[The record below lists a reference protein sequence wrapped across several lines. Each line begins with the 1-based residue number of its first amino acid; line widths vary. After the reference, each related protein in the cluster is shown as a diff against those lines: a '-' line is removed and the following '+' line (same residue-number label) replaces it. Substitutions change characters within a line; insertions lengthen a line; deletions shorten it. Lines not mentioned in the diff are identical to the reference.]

1 MFSYI
6 VFSCLDIQVK
16 HSLSLFKYYMK
27 FPDLHAP
34 LAYWHTL
41 KEVMKIP
48 SRKFHSN
55 AMIYAYDLHIIM
67 RTQRH
72 RQSRDT
78 NRNIKI
84 GESVS
89 LWRRANAR
97 NVRLSNPYWQYTD
110 LFIFR
115 FGHKYGRRLASDLTW
130 KTSAVIIMRSYFLSK
145 EIWDRLQFS
154 GHQYVADKLMRTACS
169 HILIIASQKHA

>member
-6 VFSCLDIQVK
+6 VFSCLDIPVK

-27 FPDLHAP
+27 FPDTAVLHAP

-55 AMIYAYDLHIIM
+55 AMIYAYDLHIIT
-67 RTQRH
+67 RTR

-97 NVRLSNPYWQYTD
+97 NVRLYSPYWQYTD

-115 FGHKYGRRLASDLTW
+115 FGHKYGRRLASDVTW
-130 KTSAVIIMRSYFLSK
+130 KTSAVIIMRSYFLRK
-145 EIWDRLQFS
+145 EICFDLVFS
-154 GHQYVADKLMRTACS
+154 FKW
-169 HILIIASQKHA
+169 IAFQIK